1 MKNLIVVIFF
11 FIFFIFFS
19 CTKKEVVEQLS
30 RDNELLISTYGK
42 PSDDRF
48 VASFSSTETS
58 KDTLLILKIEY
69 GSEKEIETLKKIKL
83 SPKEVDS
90 LYSYFQDIKTNFNPK
105 GRESKVLDGTSVAVV
120 IRNNATA
127 VSYSYR
133 GLDKAENSTMEI
145 RKLIRFINSR
155 LPKDFQIY

>member
-83 SPKEVDS
+83 KIDNLS
-90 LYSYFQDIKTNFNPK
+90 SYIHMSINRWFASEQRLMEYMAYHFCRKYYNQLAYHTNAGK
-105 GRESKVLDGTSVAVV
+105 
-120 IRNNATA
+120 
-127 VSYSYR
+127 
-133 GLDKAENSTMEI
+133 
-145 RKLIRFINSR
+145 
-155 LPKDFQIY
+155 